1 VRALTGSAYLV
12 AVRVLAGRWIFFVL
26 GGALFTPYAIFAM
39 IVVPLAVPSV
49 ASVGNVTLWVGAL
62 LLVAA
67 TIVLTSRVPLVRTIE
82 ASAVPSLLAGPATG
96 LVLPAAHSVAA
107 RRRQAGWYLLHLFV
121 GAALSLA
128 SVVGP
133 PLSLRLLLAPWFGS
147 PSLWPGMPPAQVP
160 PGWAVVLGPLLLA
173 ALVAVTAGLG
183 WAAAW
188 LAPRLLGPDQAD
200 RLAALERRTAE
211 LTERNRLARELH
223 DSIGHAL
230 SVTTLQAM
238 AARKVLDRDP
248 QFAAEALA
256 AIEHTGR
263 AAAADLD
270 DFLGLLREEA
280 SARAPQPTLADV
292 EALVASHREAGL
304 PVALEVSGDVASV
317 AAVVSREVYRIVQEG
332 LTNVQRH
339 AGAVPTRVWLV
350 AAADQLRVEVSNE
363 AAERA
368 RLAVRSGRGGRGLDG
383 IRERVG
389 LLGGRFSAGAEN
401 DGWMLRVSVPT
412 GGGPR

>member
-1 VRALTGSAYLV
+1 M
-12 AVRVLAGRWIFFVL
+12 GRWIFFVL

-39 IVVPLAVPSV
+39 IVVPLAVPSL
-49 ASVGNVTLWVGAL
+49 ASVDSVTLFVGAL

-67 TIVLTSRVPLVRTIE
+67 TIVVTSRVPLVRTIE

-96 LVLPAAHSVAA
+96 LVLPPGHSTTA
-107 RRRQAGWYLLHLFV
+107 RRRQAAWFVLHLFV
-121 GAALSLA
+121 GAAVSLA

-133 PLSLRLLLAPWFGS
+133 PLSLRLLLTPWFGA
-147 PSLWPGMPPAQVP
+147 PSVWPGVPATDIA
-160 PGWAVVLGPLLLA
+160 PGWAVVLGPVLLA
-173 ALVAVTAGLG
+173 GLVAVTAGLG

-248 QFAAEALA
+248 RFAAEALA
-256 AIEHTGR
+256 AIEQTGR

-270 DFLGLLREEA
+270 DFLGLLRDEA

-304 PVALEVSGDVASV
+304 PVDLEVGGDVASV

-350 AAADQLRVEVSNE
+350 ATPDLLRVEVSN
-363 AAERA
+363 AVPGAGRLTVADGVLPARRA
-368 RLAVRSGRGGRGLDG
+368 RVGGPGRGGRGLEG
-383 IRERVG
+383 IRERVR
-389 LLGGRFSAGAEN
+389 LLGGRFSAGAES
-401 DGWMLRVSVPT
+401 DCWILRVSVPT